1 MNNINTPIL
10 MSIPQLAA
18 TGLLTEYAIRKL
30 YKEGRLPA
38 FTVGKKVLINY
49 DMLLEQLNNL
59 GGITTDYAADY
70 SVDFSGDLCRRGS
83 GFRQQETW
91 PCAGEHN
98 DECLCPCFQEGG

>member
-1 MNNINTPIL
+1 MT
-10 MSIPQLAA
+10 IPQLAA

-30 YKEGRLPA
+30 YKECRLPA

-70 SVDFSGDLCRRGS
+70 SVDYSNENNGLRSHSSVDFDADQS
-83 GFRQQETW
+83 
-91 PCAGEHN
+91 
-98 DECLCPCFQEGG
+98 DE

>member
-1 MNNINTPIL
+1 MNTPTL
-10 MSIPQLAA
+10 MIIPQLAA
-18 TGLLTEYAIRKL
+18 TGLFTEYAIRTL

-59 GGITTDYAADY
+59 GGITTDYAVDY
-70 SVDFSGDLCRRGS
+70 SVDFSSDLCRRGS

-91 PCAGEHN
+91 PCADQYH
-98 DECLCPCFQEGG
+98 DECICTCFQESG

>member
-1 MNNINTPIL
+1 MKDNNTPTL
-10 MSIPQLAA
+10 MTIRQLAA

-38 FTVGKKVLINY
+38 FTVGKKGLINY

-70 SVDFSGDLCRRGS
+70 SVDFSGDQS
-83 GFRQQETW
+83 
-91 PCAGEHN
+91 
-98 DECLCPCFQEGG
+98 DE